1 MMMRF
6 KILAD
11 LEWIISWIEFK
22 TYTYTLTDES
32 TCVCV
37 YVCVCVWARRACVR
51 ACVKKRQEIAEGL
64 QAAIF
69 TVCMWVDLVY
79 IARKLSMTA

>member
-1 MMMRF
+1 MVMRF

-37 YVCVCVWARRACVR
+37 CVCVYVCVCER
-51 ACVKKRQEIAEGL
+51 ACVKKKQEML
-64 QAAIF
+64 KDSRLPSLLY
-69 TVCMWVDLVY
+69 VCEW
-79 IARKLSMTA
+79 I